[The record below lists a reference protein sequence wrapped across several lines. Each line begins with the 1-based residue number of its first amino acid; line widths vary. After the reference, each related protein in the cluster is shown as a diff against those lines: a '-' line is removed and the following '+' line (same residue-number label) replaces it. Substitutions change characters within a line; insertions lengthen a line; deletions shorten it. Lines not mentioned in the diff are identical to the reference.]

1 MKAPWWCHNFG
12 LTVKIPMFLNHWL
25 LRDPNVRWW
34 LWHLS
39 LCQRERHD
47 LYSLQ
52 PAPDDDRCKLCLV
65 AFASLGSGC
74 GGCACSLSATACVV
88 LVAWGLGMMP
98 DTNQP
103 LSPEPPQRF
112 SWALGRSS
120 SLAFLSARVQ
130 AWKAITPVLST
141 HRFWAFWVGNGAK
154 WWVLEIRWLDTTNTF
169 CILRVHWTPRMVL
182 CDASE
187 NAKFAGFPWISRR
200 YFTRLPFAAY

>member
-1 MKAPWWCHNFG
+1 MQIVFG
-12 LTVKIPMFLNHWL
+12 GICLSWQ
-25 LRDPNVRWW
+25 W
-34 LWHLS
+34 LW
-39 LCQRERHD
+39 
-47 LYSLQ
+47 
-52 PAPDDDRCKLCLV
+52 
-65 AFASLGSGC
+65 
-74 GGCACSLSATACVV
+74 GCACSLSATACVV

-130 AWKAITPVLST
+130 AWKAINPVLST